1 MPALSPLIR
10 ATDAPPIPAARA
22 WAARYDGAA
31 GPAIDLTQAVPGYPP
46 HPDLLAKLAEASGG
60 RAAAGYGPIDG
71 DPALREALA
80 TDMARFYGAP
90 ITGADIAITAGCN
103 LAFAMVMTV
112 LAAPGD
118 RVILPTPW
126 YFNHRM
132 ALSMQ
137 GIAAVPL
144 PCRAEDGFLPD
155 PDRLADILAGG
166 GMRALVLVSPNNPTG
181 AVVPAAMIARIAD
194 LCRAAGTWLV
204 LDETYRDFLSA
215 DAPRSQSAEGAPR
228 ESVRQHASPP
238 HALFQDASWRDGVI
252 HLYSFSKA
260 YCIPGHRVGAIAA
273 GGAFRAELL
282 KAVDTMQICA
292 PRPAQAALT
301 WAIEALRDWRDGNRA
316 IMAGRA
322 EAFRRAVAQRPG
334 WRLDALGAYFAY
346 MRIPEEATDAVAV
359 AERLAAERGLLGLP
373 GPFFGPGQARHLR
386 LAFANAELA
395 AIQQVPARL
404 G

>member
-10 ATDAPPIPAARA
+10 ATAAPPIPAARA

-46 HPDLLAKLAEASGG
+46 HPDLLAKLAEAAGT

-80 TDMARFYGAP
+80 ADMAGFYGAP
-90 ITGADIAITAGCN
+90 IGAADIAITAGCN
-103 LAFAMVMTV
+103 LAFTMAMTV

-132 ALSMQ
+132 ALAMQ
-137 GIAAVPL
+137 GIEALPL

-155 PDRLADILAGG
+155 PDRLAALLAEGG
-166 GMRALVLVSPNNPTG
+166 IRALVLVTPNNPTG
-181 AVVPAAMIARIAD
+181 AVVPPALIARCAA
-194 LCRAAGTWLV
+194 LCRAAGAWLV
-204 LDETYRDFLSA
+204 LDETYRDFL
-215 DAPRSQSAEGAPR
+215 PAE
-228 ESVRQHASPP
+228 QSPP
-238 HALFQDASWRDGVI
+238 HALFQDAAWRDGVI

-260 YCIPGHRVGAIAA
+260 YCVPGHRVGAIAA
-273 GGAFRAELL
+273 GPGFRAELR
-282 KAVDTMQICA
+282 KALDTLQICP
-292 PRPAQAALT
+292 PRPAQAALA
-301 WAIEALRDWRDGNRA
+301 WAVEALRDWRAGNRA
-316 IMAGRA
+316 VMAGRA
-322 EAFRRAVAQRPG
+322 AAFRRAVEQLPG

-346 MRIPEEATDAVAV
+346 LRVPEGGPDALAV
-359 AERLAAERGLLGLP
+359 AEALAAHRGLLGLP
-373 GPFFGPGQARHLR
+373 GPFFGPGQERHLR

-395 AIQQVPARL
+395 AIEQVPARL
-404 G
+404 VPR

>member
-10 ATDAPPIPAARA
+10 ATAAPPIPAARA

-46 HPDLLAKLAEASGG
+46 HPDLLAKLAEAAGS

-80 TDMARFYGAP
+80 ADMAGFYGAP
-90 ITGADIAITAGCN
+90 IGAADIAITAGCN
-103 LAFAMVMTV
+103 LAFSMAMAV

-132 ALSMQ
+132 ALAMQ
-137 GIAAVPL
+137 GIEALPL

-155 PDRLADILAGG
+155 PDRLAALLAEGG
-166 GMRALVLVSPNNPTG
+166 IRALVLVTPNNPTG
-181 AVVPAAMIARIAD
+181 AVVPPAQIARCAA
-194 LCRAAGTWLV
+194 LCRAAGAWLV
-204 LDETYRDFLSA
+204 LDETYRDFL
-215 DAPRSQSAEGAPR
+215 PAE
-228 ESVRQHASPP
+228 QSPP
-238 HALFQDASWRDGVI
+238 HALFQDAAWRDGVI

-260 YCIPGHRVGAIAA
+260 YCVPGHRVGAIAA
-273 GGAFRAELL
+273 GPGFQAELR
-282 KAVDTMQICA
+282 KALDTLQICP
-292 PRPAQAALT
+292 PRPAQAALA
-301 WAIEALRDWRDGNRA
+301 WAIGVLGDWRAGNRA

-322 EAFRRAVAQRPG
+322 AAFRRAVEQLPG

-346 MRIPEEATDAVAV
+346 LRVPEGGPDALAV
-359 AERLAAERGLLGLP
+359 AEALAARRGLLGLP
-373 GPFFGPGQARHLR
+373 GPFFGPGQERHLR

-395 AIQQVPARL
+395 AIEQVPARL
-404 G
+404 VPR

>member
-46 HPDLLAKLAEASGG
+46 HPDLLAKLAEMAGG

-80 TDMARFYGAP
+80 ADMARFYAAP
-90 ITGADIAITAGCN
+90 IGAADITITAGCN
-103 LAFAMVMTV
+103 LAFTMAMTV

-132 ALSMQ
+132 ALAMQ
-137 GIAAVPL
+137 GIEAVPL

-155 PDRLADILAGG
+155 PDRLAAILAGG
-166 GMRALVLVSPNNPTG
+166 GIRALVLVSPNNPTG
-181 AVVPAAMIARIAD
+181 AVVPAAMIARIAG
-194 LCRAAGTWLV
+194 LCHAAGTWLV
-204 LDETYRDFLSA
+204 LDETYRDFLSE
-215 DAPRSQSAEGAPR
+215 Q
-228 ESVRQHASPP
+228 QSPP
-238 HALFQDASWRDGVI
+238 HALFQDASWRDGLI

-301 WAIEALRDWRDGNRA
+301 WAIDALRDWRAGNRA

-322 EAFRRAVAQRPG
+322 EAFRRAVDQLPG

-373 GPFFGPGQARHLR
+373 GPFFGPGQERHLR
-386 LAFANAELA
+386 LAFANAEIE
-395 AIQQVPARL
+395 AIGQVPSRL